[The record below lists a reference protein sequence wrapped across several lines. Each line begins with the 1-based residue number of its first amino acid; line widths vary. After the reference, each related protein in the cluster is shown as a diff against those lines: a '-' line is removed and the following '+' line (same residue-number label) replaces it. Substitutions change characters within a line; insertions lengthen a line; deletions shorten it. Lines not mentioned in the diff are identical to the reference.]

1 MALSEDPSKA
11 SLPAPGHSFSSLVS
25 VMQKLLD
32 PGGCPWDQEQTLAS
46 LRPYLIEECAEVLDA
61 IEMGQPSD
69 HCEELGD
76 LLMQIVFHAQIRQA
90 EGAFSIDDVI
100 AGIREKLIR
109 RHPHVFSDGSAAD
122 ADEVLVQWEAIKL
135 EEKKARGQISTRAL
149 DGVPVALSPL
159 ARAQALSKKAAKV
172 GFDWPDIA
180 GCRAK
185 IDEEL
190 SELDVAMAAN
200 DHDSIAEELG
210 DLMFATVSLA
220 RKLKCNADMSLRDTI
235 TKFVRRF
242 EYIESSLESQGQRVE
257 DAEASEL
264 DRLWNEAKITPK
276 NPQ

>member
-11 SLPAPGHSFSSLVS
+11 SLPAPGHSFSGLVS
-25 VMQKLLD
+25 VMQQLLD

-61 IEMGQPSD
+61 IESGQPSD

-76 LLMQIVFHAQIRQA
+76 LLMQIVFHAQIRHA

-122 ADEVLVQWEAIKL
+122 AEDVLVQWEAIKRA
-135 EEKKARGQISTRAL
+135 EKKARGLISTRAL
-149 DGVPVALSPL
+149 DGVPVALPPL

-172 GFDWPDIA
+172 GFDWPDVA

-190 SELDVAMAAN
+190 DELDVAIAAN

-210 DLMFATVSLA
+210 DVMFATVSLA
-220 RKLKCNADMSLRDTI
+220 RKLKCSADMSLRDTI
-235 TKFVRRF
+235 TKFIRRF
-242 EYIESSLESQGQRVE
+242 EHIESSLESQGRRVE

-264 DRLWNEAKITPK
+264 DQLWNEAKAIP
-276 NPQ
+276 